1 MRQTVILVAT
11 SDRYPM
17 FVLDVENYDDHF
29 PYTLAAVEAEWHKTE
44 DEYSDFVL
52 PRLRERGYI
61 FENVEDYAVVDVGL

>member
-17 FVLDVENYDDHF
+17 FVLDVENYDDRF
-29 PYTLAAVEAEWHKTE
+29 PTALAAIEAAWRKTG

-52 PRLRERGYI
+52 PRLRERGYD
-61 FENVEDYAVVDVGL
+61 FRNVEDYAVVDVGL